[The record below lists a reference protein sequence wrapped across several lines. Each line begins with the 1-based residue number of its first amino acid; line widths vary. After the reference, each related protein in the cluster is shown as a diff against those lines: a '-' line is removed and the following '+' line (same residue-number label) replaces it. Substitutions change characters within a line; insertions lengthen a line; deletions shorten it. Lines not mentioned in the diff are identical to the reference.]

1 MNFGVATVI
10 GGRLCAA
17 CNGEMV
23 TGDRMFINDG
33 GQGFHPDC
41 ATGNNGKEQ
50 AVACWDDDDLIDAL
64 ARELMR
70 MQQLPGWRN
79 NSPLEELLRRFTDR
93 TDRLAQAAERLAEA
107 EAALVRAGVQ
117 V

>member
-79 NSPLEELLRRFTDR
+79 NSPLEE
-93 TDRLAQAAERLAEA
+93 AAPPVYRSNRPA
-107 EAALVRAGVQ
+107 RAGVREVGGSRGGLGAGRGQ